1 MMTAHDFQHLPGRI
15 VDAAPIAVADS
26 LNHHNS
32 VPEEVMNQGS
42 G

>member
-1 MMTAHDFQHLPGRI
+1 MMTAHDFQHLSGRA
-15 VDAAPIAVADS
+15 VDATPVAVADS
-26 LNHHNS
+26 LSHRNS